1 MSGKGQYNV
10 IVEMDDEPTIQVR
23 SNKMCWML
31 AGMLIMLVE
40 KKTQADSI
48 DNDVL
53 QFQGKRCDDYQNVA
67 LIEANSTWQTFHQAV
82 QVTTVEGSTVQN
94 NVSTSV
100 AWYCGFDLVVILIP
114 F

>member
-40 KKTQADSI
+40 KKHRPT
-48 DNDVL
+48 
-53 QFQGKRCDDYQNVA
+53 A
-67 LIEANSTWQTFHQAV
+67 LITTYYNSKVRDVMITKM
-82 QVTTVEGSTVQN
+82 
-94 NVSTSV
+94 
-100 AWYCGFDLVVILIP
+100 
-114 F
+114 